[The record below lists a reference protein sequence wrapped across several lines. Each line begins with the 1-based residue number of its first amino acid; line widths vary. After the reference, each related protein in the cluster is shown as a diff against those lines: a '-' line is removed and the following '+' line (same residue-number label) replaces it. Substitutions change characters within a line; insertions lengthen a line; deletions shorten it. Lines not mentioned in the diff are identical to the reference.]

1 MKTIQLKVPTIKCE
15 GCVETIRNTLAK
27 RSGVRAVEGDP
38 NRKEVT
44 VTFDPGQVTESDVR
58 AAIADAGFIA
68 G

>member
-15 GCVETIRNTLAK
+15 GCVETLRTALSK
-27 RSGVRAVEGDP
+27 RSGVQTVAGDP

-44 VTFDPGQVTESDVR
+44 VRFNPDQLTEHEIR
-58 AAIADAGFIA
+58 AAIADAGFLV